1 MRVRRCIVRTALQK
15 KKKKSLVVLTTSL
28 SDVRCALAASAR
40 MSAELLFL
48 IVQYLRHATP
58 LRDASE

>member
-1 MRVRRCIVRTALQK
+1 VCDVASCAPHCK
-15 KKKKSLVVLTTSL
+15 KKKKKVSRFDNFSL